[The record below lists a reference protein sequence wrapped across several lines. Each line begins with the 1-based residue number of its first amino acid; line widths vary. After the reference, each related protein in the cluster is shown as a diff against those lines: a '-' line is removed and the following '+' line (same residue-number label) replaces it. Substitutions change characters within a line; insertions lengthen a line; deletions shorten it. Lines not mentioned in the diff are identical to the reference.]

1 MWLGMTRF
9 AFKKTMIF
17 ENFHIPITWSIAWDV
32 NHREKL
38 GNLCRRAVRM
48 IDPLLRGLKPIQDKS
63 QTLGFSR
70 SHDRPVTKGIETG

>member
-1 MWLGMTRF
+1 
-9 AFKKTMIF
+9 
-17 ENFHIPITWSIAWDV
+17 
-32 NHREKL
+32 
-38 GNLCRRAVRM
+38 M